1 MARSK
6 AVVDNRVFPFSYS
19 TLFVRVAST
28 FTRLTRLTSS
38 GRPDAIVDMSP
49 AFKIATRQVD
59 VASKREAVLALQ
71 SMARQSESDKNLP
84 PVEFAL
90 RYGVVPPVLAGRA
103 KEMAILEQLVE
114 GIQAGKGD
122 QSLLG
127 LHGI

>member
-1 MARSK
+1 
-6 AVVDNRVFPFSYS
+6 
-19 TLFVRVAST
+19 
-28 FTRLTRLTSS
+28 
-38 GRPDAIVDMSP
+38 MSP

-127 LHGI
+127 LHSI